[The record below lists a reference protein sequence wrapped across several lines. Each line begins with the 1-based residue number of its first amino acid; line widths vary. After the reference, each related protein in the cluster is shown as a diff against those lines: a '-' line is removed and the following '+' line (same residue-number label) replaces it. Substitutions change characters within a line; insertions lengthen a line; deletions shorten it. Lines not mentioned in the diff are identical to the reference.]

1 MQNFLL
7 LGLCFLLGILFRRFK
22 ILPENSPAVLNT
34 FIIYVSLPALTLL
47 YIHNIKIDSSTL
59 IPVSMAWLLFTIAFI
74 FFWVIG
80 KKLSW
85 SRETIA
91 CIILVCGL
99 GNTSFLG
106 LPMIEVFFGKE
117 GIPTG
122 LLIDQLG
129 SFLVLSTLGIILASF
144 YSGTNVES
152 KTIIKRILTFPPFIS
167 IIAAF
172 ILLPVNYSPIL
183 ISVLE
188 RLGNTLAP
196 IALLSVG
203 FQLRLTHFNRHKKDI
218 AIGLIFKL
226 ILAPVLLYLFYFL
239 LTKDRGLNFDVTIFE
254 AAMPPMITA
263 SIIATEYKLNK
274 ELAAMLVGL
283 GIIISFVTLTGW
295 WFVLK

>member
-22 ILPENSPAVLNT
+22 ILPENSPAVLNG

-47 YIHNIKIDSSTL
+47 YIHNINIDSTTL

-74 FFWVIG
+74 FFWFIG
-80 KKLSW
+80 KKLNW

-144 YSGTNVES
+144 YSGTNIES
-152 KTIIKRILTFPPFIS
+152 KTIIKRIITFPPFIS

-172 ILLPVNYSPIL
+172 ILLPVNYSPIF

-203 FQLRLTHFNRHKKDI
+203 FQLRLIHFHRHKNDI
-218 AIGLIFKL
+218 AIGLVFKL
-226 ILAPVLLYLFYFL
+226 ILAPFLLYLFYFL